1 MRRNIEKKQIYT
13 ESLMGVFGV
22 FGASDNVINYMQLN
36 LPITDVDKLGLV
48 SEIPG
53 SEKWPIRQ
61 LFQRDID
68 KERVKNEI
76 IPYFLNDSMAKF
88 FNPLTI
94 AVLPISNSGALD
106 KDLKEKDVEPDERFS
121 HAYEIENH
129 YKLSYDSTHFDSKLR
144 WNPNNVR
151 LVAIDGQHRLHALK
165 RLFALHKQNPASE
178 DLRAVDF
185 ANWRIPIVL
194 VTIGHAAEGATTDGI
209 LEKTR
214 NIFVTINKQAKQ
226 PTRSR
231 TILLNDY
238 SVTAVCTQEVLDKC
252 REQGVPLA
260 LFNWRD
266 HKDEEYPE
274 FTTHLLAVD
283 ELEDLLINFFVGEDD
298 ETDKTFSLADE
309 QKNALFWDDQAPL
322 SDESSVASLRDSVR
336 KRFSET
342 VLPAFYYI
350 LRETKPYSGYVKILN
365 DIQNNLST
373 DSEIHAWSRV
383 VYGSDYSDDLIER
396 EVNESKGV
404 LLEQCNSEKVA
415 LGDIFSKAV
424 GLRSLF
430 AGFESFIEVIWADEE
445 IVPWIDGAEWFV
457 GSFNRLYEFG
467 AIESQAFIKNLVKD
481 SNDSIINYKVGQV
494 KGAFGAI
501 IAYACL
507 LLRYDGQQADIIA
520 PLRDRV
526 NRALVRAYKKDFRP
540 QVKEELV
547 GRPIEEIND
556 EIGNRASSAARTQLR
571 EIDALIEGVA
581 SCEAI

>member
-1 MRRNIEKKQIYT
+1 MRRNIEKKQTYT
-13 ESLMGVFGV
+13 ESLTGVFGV

-36 LPITDVDKLGLV
+36 LPVTDVDKLGLV

-53 SEKWPIRQ
+53 SERWPIRQ

-94 AVLPISNSGALD
+94 AVLPISKNGALD
-106 KDLKEKDVEPDERFS
+106 KELSEKDVEPDEDFS
-121 HAYEIENH
+121 HAYEIHNY
-129 YKLSYDSTHFDSKLR
+129 YKLSYDNTYFDSKIR
-144 WNPNNVR
+144 WNPDNVR

-165 RLFALHKQNPASE
+165 RLFALHKQNPSSE

-252 REQGVPLA
+252 RQENVPLA

-266 HKDEEYPE
+266 HKDEEFSE

-283 ELEDLLINFFVGEDD
+283 ELEDLLINFFIGEDD
-298 ETDKTFSLADE
+298 ETDKTFGLSE
-309 QKNALFWDDQAPL
+309 QQKNSLFWDDQAPL
-322 SDESSVASLRDSVR
+322 PDESSVASLRDSVR
-336 KRFSET
+336 NRFSET
-342 VLPAFYYI
+342 ILPAFYYI
-350 LRETKPYSGYVKILN
+350 LRELQPYSGYVNTLN
-365 DIQNNLST
+365 DIENNLST

-396 EVNESKGV
+396 EVSQSKRE
-404 LLEQCNSEKVA
+404 LLERCNSKKTE

-424 GLRSLF
+424 GLRSIF
-430 AGFESFIEVIWADEE
+430 SGFQNFIEVVWADEE
-445 IVPWIDGAEWFV
+445 IIPWTEGAKAFV
-457 GSFNRLYEFG
+457 SSFNNLYG
-467 AIESQAFIKNLVKD
+467 AGVIESPAFKKNLVKD
-481 SNDSIINYKVGQV
+481 SNDTIINYKVGQV
-494 KGAFGAI
+494 SGAFGAV
-501 IAYACL
+501 IAYSCL
-507 LLRYDGQQADIIA
+507 LFRNKGEQADIIA

-526 NRALVRAYKKDFRP
+526 SRALVRAYKKDFRP
-540 QVKEELV
+540 QVKEELA

-556 EIGNRASSAARTQLR
+556 EIGNLASSAARAQLR
-571 EIDALIEGVA
+571 DIDSLIENVV
-581 SCEAI
+581 SRQPS